1 MGRRCTQ
8 VDADYLYWTLAKI
21 ATLAAN
27 PGLSTGSGQHKIA
40 GNRRGMF
47 LRGRSGVETQAENS
61 LLRKAFLRS
70 YARRPTRSRGEE
82 LPNRHRMPNSRTVSA
97 AVSLTASAMG
107 PRCARL
113 PPSFWVSLGLSYII
127 PLITKIANVKFTH

>member
-1 MGRRCTQ
+1 
-8 VDADYLYWTLAKI
+8 
-21 ATLAAN
+21 
-27 PGLSTGSGQHKIA
+27 
-40 GNRRGMF
+40 MF

-113 PPSFWVSLGLSYII
+113 PPSFWVSLGLNYII
-127 PLITKIANVKFTH
+127 PLITKIANVKIVSQKPVIYNTLLMVDGLPSYHLTPLVTRE